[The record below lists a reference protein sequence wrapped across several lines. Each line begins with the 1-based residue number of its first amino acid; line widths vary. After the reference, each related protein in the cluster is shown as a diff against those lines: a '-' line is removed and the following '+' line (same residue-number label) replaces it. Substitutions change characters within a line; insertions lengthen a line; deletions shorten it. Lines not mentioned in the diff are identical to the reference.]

1 MPTPQITGSYNIEK
15 SQSQTVDL
23 GGEWRGEQVDVAFKA
38 GRTWAKGGPEL
49 QFSLPIKPRLQN
61 ADGSWTNGNFASAW
75 DLTGTPS
82 MTFSPQLMQNL
93 RDGILQVD
101 LGSTGS
107 SWTRNTN
114 QQQYAQIDTTWHFD
128 GEVFDS
134 LQFGLKR
141 RDGGIH
147 RSTGNNY

>member
-1 MPTPQITGSYNIEK
+1 
-15 SQSQTVDL
+15 
-23 GGEWRGEQVDVAFKA
+23 
-38 GRTWAKGGPEL
+38 
-49 QFSLPIKPRLQN
+49 
-61 ADGSWTNGNFASAW
+61 
-75 DLTGTPS
+75 